1 MSSEIKESEA
11 IARLA
16 MIETQLGQMTQMLSN
31 LSDRLART
39 EDNFLLVA
47 DVYRYKKLQELLA
60 AENFHAAD
68 WETIRLIQSVTGEL
82 ELESITPEQ
91 IRSFPCNELQ
101 VIDNLWRK
109 YSNGRFGFSIQTQIY
124 QSIGGSIETTI
135 NQDYQIIESFGDR
148 VGWRSN
154 RKWLKCDDLDY
165 TLTAPIGC
173 HPSRWWNS
181 PFGAKMTNYFFN
193 RLITCQL

>member
-16 MIETQLGQMTQMLSN
+16 AIEAQLQQMTQMLSN
-31 LSDRLART
+31 LSDRLARS
-39 EDNFLLVA
+39 EDSFLLVA

-60 AENFHAAD
+60 AGNFREAD
-68 WETIRLIQSVTGEL
+68 WETIYLIQAVTGEL
-82 ELESITPEQ
+82 ELESITPEE

-109 YSNGRFGFSIQTQIY
+109 YSDGRFGFSVQTQIY
-124 QSIGGSIETTI
+124 QNVGGSIETTI
-135 NQDYQIIESFGDR
+135 NQDYKVIEFFGDR
-148 VGWRSN
+148 VGWRSHG
-154 RKWLKCDDLDY
+154 KWLKCDDLDY
-165 TLTAPIGC
+165 TLTAPVGC

-193 RLITCQL
+193 RLITCNL

>member
-109 YSNGRFGFSIQTQIY
+109 Y
-124 QSIGGSIETTI
+124 
-135 NQDYQIIESFGDR
+135 
-148 VGWRSN
+148 
-154 RKWLKCDDLDY
+154 
-165 TLTAPIGC
+165 
-173 HPSRWWNS
+173 
-181 PFGAKMTNYFFN
+181 
-193 RLITCQL
+193 